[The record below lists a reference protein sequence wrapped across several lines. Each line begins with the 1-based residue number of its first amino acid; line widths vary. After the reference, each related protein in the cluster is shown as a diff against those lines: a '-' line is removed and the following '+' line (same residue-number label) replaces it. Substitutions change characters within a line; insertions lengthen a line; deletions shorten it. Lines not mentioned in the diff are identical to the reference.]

1 MHAPFLATNLR
12 FYREL
17 GRVSQHQL
25 AVRAGPPFSQSV
37 ISRLERGLQP
47 SDPSQ
52 IETLASALNVPHDAL
67 LRRPRRVRRLDALRP
82 AVLWEGS

>member
-1 MHAPFLATNLR
+1 MHAPFLAINLR

-17 GRVSQHQL
+17 LEFSQYQL
-25 AVRAGPPFSQSV
+25 AERAGPPFSQSV

-52 IETLASALNVPHDAL
+52 IEALARALTVTQVAL
-67 LRRPRRVRRLDALRP
+67 LRKPRRARRVDALRP